1 MCQLRNCK
9 TKGKMK
15 KNVMLMGLF
24 LLFITFSANAQTDE
38 KSEKTTVETQNT
50 ITHNVEVGET
60 VMLICKK
67 YLVAP
72 NDIYKLN
79 PEAID
84 GISEGMV
91 LNIPANKKAE
101 IKPQKNRPVAS
112 AKPKTKKPE
121 AQNQ

>member
-1 MCQLRNCK
+1 
-9 TKGKMK
+9 MK
-15 KNVMLMGLF
+15 ENVTLMVLF
-24 LLFITFSANAQTDE
+24 LLFITFSANAQEGSE
-38 KSEKTTVETQNT
+38 KSEKTTTETQNI
-50 ITHNVEVGET
+50 ITHNVQVGET

-91 LNIPANKKAE
+91 LNIPADKKAE
-101 IKPQKNRPVAS
+101 VKPQKNRQVTVGKS
-112 AKPKTKKPE
+112 KNKKPE